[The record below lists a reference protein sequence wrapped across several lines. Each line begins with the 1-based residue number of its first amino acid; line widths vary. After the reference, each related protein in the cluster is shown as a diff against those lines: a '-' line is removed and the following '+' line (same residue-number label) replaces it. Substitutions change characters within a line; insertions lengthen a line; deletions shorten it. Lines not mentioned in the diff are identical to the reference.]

1 MLENALQYSHTLLKE
16 VVHADD
22 IVIDATMGNGHDTK
36 FLAELVGLNGT
47 VYSFDIQK
55 LALMN
60 TTELLNQNN
69 LTDRVKLIQDSHANI
84 DHYVTETITGAI
96 FNLGYLPGGDKT
108 EITHASSTLT
118 AIESCL
124 ELLKSNGRVIL
135 VCYYG
140 HPGGK
145 DELAQVQ
152 QFTSNLDQH
161 QYQVLEYQFTNQI
174 HHPPILIAIEKR

>member
-1 MLENALQYSHTLLKE
+1 MLENALQY
-16 VVHADD
+16 
-22 IVIDATMGNGHDTK
+22 
-36 FLAELVGLNGT
+36 
-47 VYSFDIQK
+47 
-55 LALMN
+55 
-60 TTELLNQNN
+60 
-69 LTDRVKLIQDSHANI
+69 SHANI

-145 DELAQVQ
+145 EELARVQ
-152 QFTSNLDQH
+152 QFTSELDQH
-161 QYQVLEYQFTNQI
+161 QYQVLKYEFTNQI
-174 HHPPILIAIEKR
+174 HNPPILIAIEKR